1 MAGQRERVDEAG
13 ELAEVSLLMGRAG
26 IALSGAELAALVEP
40 YRRNRAA
47 LQAMRAELEL
57 GDEPATTFEA

>member
-1 MAGQRERVDEAG
+1 MAAQRDRTDETA
-13 ELAEVSLLMGRAG
+13 ELAEVALLVRRAG

-47 LQAMRAELEL
+47 LEALRAELSL
-57 GDEPATTFEA
+57 GEEPATTFEA